1 VIIGRDIP
9 KFLKM
14 DLRFSDEMVWFGK
27 SPTGAQQRATVD
39 TVASMLKRG
48 SASLTPCDSSCD
60 SII

>member
-39 TVASMLKRG
+39 TVASPSTLCK
-48 SASLTPCDSSCD
+48 
-60 SII
+60 